1 MTAFVMVLM
10 GLCFGQAAHDAY
22 ATGNP
27 AALRELVALAQ
38 TREDTLV
45 LRYRL
50 YALTQSRGLIMD
62 LPEDEEQAS
71 PRELALLSALWAYRT
86 QDARLLQLAVI
97 GRRTMKYLNRALDA
111 DPDDPLVML
120 IDAQS
125 LLFRPG
131 IAGGSKERGLNRLTA
146 LRERVARNAS
156 CTVSPLEAEVWYW
169 YALHKNEDPRAT
181 EVFDRLMVGPL
192 PDLYRSFLQAPP

>member
-1 MTAFVMVLM
+1 M
-10 GLCFGQAAHDAY
+10 
-22 ATGNP
+22 
-27 AALRELVALAQ
+27 E
-38 TREDTLV
+38 
-45 LRYRL
+45 
-50 YALTQSRGLIMD
+50 I
-62 LPEDEEQAS
+62 PENEQEAS
-71 PRELALLSALWAYRT
+71 PRELALFSALWAYRT

-131 IAGGSKERGLNRLTA
+131 IAGGSKERGLHRLTA
-146 LRERVARNAS
+146 LRERLAHDVS
-156 CTVSPLEAEVWYW
+156 CSVSPLEAEVWYW
-169 YALHKNEDPRAT
+169 YALHKNEDPRET
-181 EVFDRLMVGPL
+181 EVFDRLMAGPL